1 MESTF
6 QIPGELVIIVLMY
19 LGISF
24 KVIWDNKS
32 SVRITIKRALKGE

>member
-19 LGISF
+19 LGFSF
-24 KVIWDNKS
+24 KVIWENKS
-32 SVRITIKRALKGE
+32 SVKITIKRALKGE